1 MQAATN
7 LAQRRNEAL
16 ASRTRT
22 AILRAAV
29 AVIARHSLSGTTV
42 QLVADAA
49 KVAPGTVI
57 LHFEKKDALLLAA
70 LEQVAVE
77 FEAARRAALE
87 AAGEDPVKALE
98 ALIDVSLDPRV
109 SDPANVAVW
118 YAFWGEAK
126 ARKLYLERIGSYDT
140 MSQEAIDRLFAEIIR
155 RGGYHHLDAQ
165 ALALGFSGLLDWQ
178 WQEILVSGRGFDRT
192 AAKRNARAYLA
203 SIFPQEFARD
213 ERALINDPAT

>member
-1 MQAATN
+1 MQAVTD

-16 ASRTRT
+16 ASRTRA
-22 AILRAAV
+22 AILRATI

-42 QLVADAA
+42 QLVAEAA

-57 LHFEKKDALLLAA
+57 LHFQKKDALLLAA

-87 AAGEDPVKALE
+87 ASGDDPVRALN
-98 ALIDVSLDPRV
+98 ALIDVSLDPKV

-126 ARKLYLERIGSYDT
+126 ARKLYLERIGSYD
-140 MSQEAIDRLFAEIIR
+140 MVSQDGLDRLFAEIIA
-155 RGGYHHLDAQ
+155 RGGYRHLDAE
-165 ALALGFSGLLDWQ
+165 ALAMGFSGLLEWQ
-178 WQEILVSGRGFDRT
+178 WQEILVSGRSFDRD
-192 AAKRNARAYLA
+192 AAKRTARAYLA
-203 SIFPQEFARD
+203 SIFPQEFAPD
-213 ERALINDPAT
+213 

>member
-1 MQAATN
+1 VQAVTD

-16 ASRTRT
+16 ASRTRA
-22 AILRAAV
+22 AILRATV

-42 QLVADAA
+42 QLVAEAA

-57 LHFEKKDALLLAA
+57 LHFQKKDALLLAA

-77 FEAARRAALE
+77 FETARRAALE
-87 AAGEDPVKALE
+87 AAAGDPVKALE
-98 ALIDVSLDPRV
+98 AIIDVSLDPRV

-140 MSQEAIDRLFAEIIR
+140 MSQDGLDRLFAEIIS
-155 RGGYHHLDAQ
+155 RGGYRHLDAE
-165 ALALGFSGLLDWQ
+165 ALAMGFSGLLEWQ
-178 WQEILVSGRGFDRT
+178 WQEILVSGRGFDRD
-192 AAKRNARAYLA
+192 AAKRQARAYLA
-203 SIFPQEFARD
+203 SLFPQEFAPD
-213 ERALINDPAT
+213 

>member
-1 MQAATN
+1 VVQAVTD

-16 ASRTRT
+16 ASRTRA
-22 AILRAAV
+22 AILRATI

-42 QLVADAA
+42 QLVAEAA

-57 LHFEKKDALLLAA
+57 LHFQKKDALLLAA

-87 AAGEDPVKALE
+87 ASGDDPVRALN
-98 ALIDVSLDPRV
+98 ALIDVSLDPKV

-140 MSQEAIDRLFAEIIR
+140 VSQDGLDRLFAEIIA
-155 RGGYHHLDAQ
+155 RGGYRHLDAE
-165 ALALGFSGLLDWQ
+165 ALAMGFSGLLEWQ
-178 WQEILVSGRGFDRT
+178 WQEILVSGRSFDRD
-192 AAKRNARAYLA
+192 AAKRTARAYLA
-203 SIFPQEFARD
+203 SIFPQEFAPD
-213 ERALINDPAT
+213 

>member
-1 MQAATN
+1 VQAVTD

-16 ASRTRT
+16 ASRTRA
-22 AILRAAV
+22 AILRATV

-42 QLVADAA
+42 QLVAEAA

-57 LHFEKKDALLLAA
+57 LHFQKKDALLLAA

-77 FEAARRAALE
+77 FETARRAALE
-87 AAGEDPVKALE
+87 AAAGDPVKALE
-98 ALIDVSLDPRV
+98 AIIDVSLDPRV

-140 MSQEAIDRLFAEIIR
+140 MSQDGLDRLFAEIIS
-155 RGGYHHLDAQ
+155 RGGYRHLDAE
-165 ALALGFSGLLDWQ
+165 ALAMGFSGLLEWQ
-178 WQEILVSGRGFDRT
+178 WQEILVSGRSFDRD
-192 AAKRNARAYLA
+192 AAKRQARAYLA
-203 SIFPQEFARD
+203 SLFPQEFAPD
-213 ERALINDPAT
+213 

>member
-1 MQAATN
+1 VVQAVTD

-16 ASRTRT
+16 ASRTRA
-22 AILRAAV
+22 AILRATI

-42 QLVADAA
+42 QLVAEAA

-57 LHFEKKDALLLAA
+57 LHFQKKDALLLAA

-87 AAGEDPVKALE
+87 ASGDDPVRALN
-98 ALIDVSLDPRV
+98 ALIDVSLDPKV

-126 ARKLYLERIGSYDT
+126 ARKLYLERIGSYD
-140 MSQEAIDRLFAEIIR
+140 MVSQDGLDRLFAEIIA
-155 RGGYHHLDAQ
+155 RGGYRHLDAE
-165 ALALGFSGLLDWQ
+165 ALAMGFSGLLEWQ
-178 WQEILVSGRGFDRT
+178 WQEILVSGRSFDRD
-192 AAKRNARAYLA
+192 AAKRTARAYLA
-203 SIFPQEFARD
+203 SIFPQEFAPD
-213 ERALINDPAT
+213 

>member
-1 MQAATN
+1 VQAVTD

-16 ASRTRT
+16 ASRTRA
-22 AILRAAV
+22 AILRATI

-42 QLVADAA
+42 QLVAETA

-57 LHFEKKDALLLAA
+57 LHFQKKDALLLAA

-77 FEAARRAALE
+77 FETARRAALE
-87 AAGEDPVKALE
+87 AAAGDPVKALE
-98 ALIDVSLDPRV
+98 AIIDVSLDPKV

-140 MSQEAIDRLFAEIIR
+140 MSQDGLDRLFAEVIS
-155 RGGYHHLDAQ
+155 RGGYRHLDAE
-165 ALALGFSGLLDWQ
+165 ALAMGFSGLLEWQ
-178 WQEILVSGRGFDRT
+178 WQEILVSGRSFDRD
-192 AAKRNARAYLA
+192 AAKRQARAYLA
-203 SIFPQEFARD
+203 SVFPQEFAPD
-213 ERALINDPAT
+213 

>member
-1 MQAATN
+1 MQAVAD

-16 ASRTRT
+16 ASRTRA
-22 AILRAAV
+22 AILRATI

-42 QLVADAA
+42 QLVAEAA

-57 LHFEKKDALLLAA
+57 LHFQKKDALLLAA

-87 AAGEDPVKALE
+87 SAGDDPVKALK
-98 ALIDVSLDPRV
+98 ALIDVSLDPKV

-140 MSQEAIDRLFAEIIR
+140 VSQDGLDRLFTDIIK
-155 RGGYHHLDAQ
+155 RGGYRHLDAE
-165 ALALGFSGLLDWQ
+165 ALAMGFSGLLEWQ
-178 WQEILVSGRGFDRT
+178 WQEILVSGRGYDRD
-192 AAKRNARAYLA
+192 AAKQTARAYLA
-203 SIFPQEFARD
+203 SVFPREFAPD
-213 ERALINDPAT
+213 